1 MPTLSRKVRRESVCI
16 RVESGFSIHIEKLGG
31 VHDGMTEV
39 AESKAIGLCGAIWDV
54 SVSVLPNP
62 IGGNCFEQCN
72 SSHCFL
78 RSGRTTECQLICLLY
93 TSDAADE

>member
-1 MPTLSRKVRRESVCI
+1 
-16 RVESGFSIHIEKLGG
+16 
-31 VHDGMTEV
+31 MTEV
-39 AESKAIGLCGAIWDV
+39 AESKAIGLSGAIWDV

-78 RSGRTTECQLICLLY
+78 PGGRTTECQLIDPSNLVDRIGADVLD
-93 TSDAADE
+93 DAIGESLSLIHI